1 MAPETRVQEI
11 LEGELKSRAPKRFAD
26 AGVQWSKKKMSFFF
40 PENENTV
47 DLCALATLDRALAE
61 DGTTV
66 PKKVRDNVAF
76 LIKLET
82 TAKYLNVTA
91 QYLHE
96 LNERVPLTL
105 VKSGL

>member
-1 MAPETRVQEI
+1 MASETRVQEI
-11 LEGELKSRAPKRFAD
+11 LESELKNRALKRFAD

-76 LIKLET
+76 LIKLDT
-82 TAKYLNVTA
+82 TAKDAVRIIA
-91 QYLHE
+91 
-96 LNERVPLTL
+96 LTTL
-105 VKSGL
+105 QPTPA